1 MFDDSSYPRALS
13 FDRVLLSVM
22 VICCFPPILVLLS
35 YVVRT
40 MLLNLKTIKAMMQ
53 KKKGDERNEKDLEE
67 VKDQQGVRF

>member
-13 FDRVLLSVM
+13 LDRVLLSVM
-22 VICCFPPILVLLS
+22 VSRCVSPILVLLS

-53 KKKGDERNEKDLEE
+53 KKKGDERNEKD
-67 VKDQQGVRF
+67 